1 MTLELTDLRFSDLF
15 SSNWA
20 LGCFFHFV
28 KNFKTAIETR
38 GLRAQYNGGADFS
51 LQATMISAL
60 EFVPVED
67 LVRAFEDL
75 SETCPNQELQPLFDW
90 LEDNYIDRPH
100 RRGVAVSSLYF
111 PTRCGTCTGELFST

>member
-1 MTLELTDLRFSDLF
+1 MISASVISFHRT
-15 SSNWA
+15 
-20 LGCFFHFV
+20 GCSGVFFHFV
-28 KNFKTAIETR
+28 KNFERAIQPH

-51 LQATMISAL
+51 LQARMIQAL
-60 EFVPVED
+60 EFVPAED

-90 LEDNYIDRPH
+90 LEDDYIDRPH
-100 RRGVAVSSLYF
+100 RRGVAVGSLYF